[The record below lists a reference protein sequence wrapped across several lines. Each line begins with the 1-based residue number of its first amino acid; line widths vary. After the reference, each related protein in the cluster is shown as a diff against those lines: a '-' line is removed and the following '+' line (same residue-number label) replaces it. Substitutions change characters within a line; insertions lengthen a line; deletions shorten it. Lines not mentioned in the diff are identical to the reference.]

1 MVIRYAYAMVVKH
14 GSKGSTNV
22 AGSMVGRTFNNRYTL
37 TERVGLGGMAEV
49 YRAQDNVLG
58 RTVAVKVML
67 PQYAADPT
75 FTKRFRQE
83 AASAANL
90 QSPYIVSIYDW
101 GLDGETYYIVMEFLR
116 GTDLRRNQSAK
127 GGRNRQPDC
136 SGAFRCT
143 RRRRNPP

>member
-1 MVIRYAYAMVVKH
+1 M
-14 GSKGSTNV
+14 
-22 AGSMVGRTFNNRYTL
+22 AGSMIGRTFNNRYKL

-49 YRAQDNVLG
+49 YRAEDNVLG

-116 GTDLRRNQSAK
+116 GTDLKTAIKERGAINQLLTPVASFTATSSLK
-127 GGRNRQPDC
+127 T
-136 SGAFRCT
+136 S
-143 RRRRNPP
+143 

>member
-101 GLDGETYYIVMEFLR
+101 GLDGETYYIVMVSGRKGWPAPSRMPKPSVCTSL
-116 GTDLRRNQSAK
+116 GVIIPSAMP
-127 GGRNRQPDC
+127 GME
-136 SGAFRCT
+136 
-143 RRRRNPP
+143 

>member
-1 MVIRYAYAMVVKH
+1 M
-14 GSKGSTNV
+14 
-22 AGSMVGRTFNNRYTL
+22 AGSMIGRTFNNRYKL

-49 YRAQDNVLG
+49 YRAEDKVLG

-116 GTDLRRNQSAK
+116 GTELKTAIKERCAINQRKAAEI
-127 GGRNRQPDC
+127 G
-136 SGAFRCT
+136 
-143 RRRRNPP
+143 

>member
-1 MVIRYAYAMVVKH
+1 M
-14 GSKGSTNV
+14 
-22 AGSMVGRTFNNRYTL
+22 AGSMIGRTFNNRYKL

-49 YRAQDNVLG
+49 YRAEDNVLG

-101 GLDGETYYIVMEFLR
+101 GLDGETLLYCHGILTWHR
-116 GTDLRRNQSAK
+116 PQNSH
-127 GGRNRQPDC
+127 
-136 SGAFRCT
+136 
-143 RRRRNPP
+143 

>member
-1 MVIRYAYAMVVKH
+1 M
-14 GSKGSTNV
+14 

-101 GLDGETYYIVMEFLR
+101 G
-116 GTDLRRNQSAK
+116 
-127 GGRNRQPDC
+127 P
-136 SGAFRCT
+136 
-143 RRRRNPP
+143 RRRNLLYCYGVPPRNRS